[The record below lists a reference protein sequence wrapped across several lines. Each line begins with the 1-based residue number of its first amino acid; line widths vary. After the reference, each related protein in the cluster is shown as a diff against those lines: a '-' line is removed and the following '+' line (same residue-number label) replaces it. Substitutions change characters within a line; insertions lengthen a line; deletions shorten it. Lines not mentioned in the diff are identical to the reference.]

1 MEYTLIITGDEN
13 DADYKSRE
21 SNIEEEDL
29 IIIKKF
35 VELIKKN
42 KNREN
47 WEDHWEDYKDKVTLD
62 EFDIFNSFVPYVEY
76 GIHTIVS
83 IKIAPRID
91 WEELM

>member
-35 VELIKKN
+35 VELIKK
-42 KNREN
+42 K
-47 WEDHWEDYKDKVTLD
+47 
-62 EFDIFNSFVPYVEY
+62 
-76 GIHTIVS
+76 
-83 IKIAPRID
+83 
-91 WEELM
+91 

>member
-35 VELIKKN
+35 VELIKK
-42 KNREN
+42 
-47 WEDHWEDYKDKVTLD
+47 
-62 EFDIFNSFVPYVEY
+62 
-76 GIHTIVS
+76 
-83 IKIAPRID
+83 IKIERIGKIIGKIIKIK
-91 WEELM
+91 